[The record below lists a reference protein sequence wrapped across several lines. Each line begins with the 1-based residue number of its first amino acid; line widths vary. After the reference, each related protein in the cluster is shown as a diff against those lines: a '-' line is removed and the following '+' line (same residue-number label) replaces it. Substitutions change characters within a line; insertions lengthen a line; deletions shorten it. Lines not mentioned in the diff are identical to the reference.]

1 MRVPLNR
8 DYGSLTPYY
17 CWANLSSALSVCSR
31 VRSRHAACS
40 TCCAQAS
47 SLGSMVTSVKIRRA
61 VAADFAGVLRLL
73 AQLSPT
79 WNEEDVD
86 EPVTAH
92 VERTWARMLGQE
104 GRAVL
109 VAEDAGRI
117 VATLDMVV
125 VAVLTDGAAPTAVI
139 MNMVVDRL
147 YRRAGIGRALLEVAV
162 SLARNA

>member
-1 MRVPLNR
+1 MI
-8 DYGSLTPYY
+8 
-17 CWANLSSALSVCSR
+17 
-31 VRSRHAACS
+31 
-40 TCCAQAS
+40 
-47 SLGSMVTSVKIRRA
+47 TSVTIRRA
-61 VAADFAGVLRLL
+61 VAVDFAGVLRLL

-79 WNEEDVD
+79 WSEEDVD

-117 VATLDMVV
+117 VATLDMVM
-125 VAVLTDGAAPTAVI
+125 VAVLTGGAAPTAVI

-147 YRRAGIGRALLEVAV
+147 YRRAGIGRALLEAAV
-162 SLARNA
+162 SLARNARCGMVELLSSKERAETHRFYRSLGFEAQAEGFRLPL